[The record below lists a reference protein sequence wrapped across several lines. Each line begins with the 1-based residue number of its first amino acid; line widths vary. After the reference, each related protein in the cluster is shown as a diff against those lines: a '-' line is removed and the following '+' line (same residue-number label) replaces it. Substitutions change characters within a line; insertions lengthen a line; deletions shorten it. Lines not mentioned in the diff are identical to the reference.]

1 MSEDERRRTVSATE
15 AAKTFGRLVDRVRE
29 AEATYIVE
37 RGGVP
42 VARISPVA
50 HRRATIRDLRALL
63 GEGSRASEAYL
74 EAVEAAV
81 TRHNKPRVRRNPWGR

>member
-1 MSEDERRRTVSATE
+1 M
-15 AAKTFGRLVDRVRE
+15 DRVRE
-29 AEATYIVE
+29 ADATYIVE

-42 VARISPVA
+42 VARISPVV
-50 HRRATIRDLRALL
+50 HRRATIRNFRALL
-63 GEGSRASEAYL
+63 GERGRASEAYP